1 MGVAEALG
9 QPMWSLGH
17 MELAEDAWSLVV
29 VPHTV
34 DHLYQ
39 GAPVLILDKSRNFIN
54 SLVTKIYTVIKIY

>member
-9 QPMWSLGH
+9 QPMWSLGQI
-17 MELAEDAWSLVV
+17 ELAEEAWSLVV

-39 GAPVLILDKSRNFIN
+39 GAPVLILNKSRNFIN
-54 SLVTKIYTVIKIY
+54 SLVT